1 MTTLPTIAYLEE
13 PEVIDHMGF
22 WQAAPSDHLTRYIR
36 HDAPELL
43 EMLEAANEHA
53 FENDCR
59 SSLYAA
65 IEGLQ
70 RLVTGK
76 GEL

>member
-1 MTTLPTIAYLEE
+1 MTTLPTIAYLEA

-36 HDAPELL
+36 HDAPG
-43 EMLEAANEHA
+43 MLAVWDAIARGDIKAAQ
-53 FENDCR
+53 
-59 SSLYAA
+59 AA
-65 IEGLQ
+65 AEWLMVI
-70 RLVTGK
+70 R

>member
-1 MTTLPTIAYLEE
+1 MT
-13 PEVIDHMGF
+13 D
-22 WQAAPSDHLTRYIR
+22 LTDEAL
-36 HDAPELL
+36 DALVA
-43 EMLEAANEHA
+43 MLEAANEHA

-59 SSLYAA
+59 SSLCAA